1 MNASLQ
7 LKVDLRTTLYNY
19 GRTFGLTQEQ
29 VKKIAHELGITEVD
43 LTSAREVRRAIQENT
58 RNSNVGVTGG

>member
-43 LTSAREVRRAIQENT
+43 LTSARDVRRAIQENT

>member
-29 VKKIAHELGITEVD
+29 VKKIAHGLGITEVD
-43 LTSAREVRRAIQENT
+43 VPSARKVRRAIRENSK
-58 RNSNVGVTGG
+58 NSNVGVSGG

>member
-43 LTSAREVRRAIQENT
+43 LTSAR
-58 RNSNVGVTGG
+58 